1 MGIFEMTA
9 LLDQPTTR
17 PVPEAG
23 RRAAVRSVLSTVERV
38 IFRGDA
44 LAVAR
49 ANAWSAVQED
59 KVRARE
65 RAEATAVFG
74 TPAAT
79 AGLAKGGPAKS

>member
-1 MGIFEMTA
+1 MGMVEMTA
-9 LLDQPTTR
+9 LLDQPAHR
-17 PVPEAG
+17 PLPEPG
-23 RRAAVRSVLSTVERV
+23 RRAAVRTVLSTMEKV

-74 TPAAT
+74 APGAAGNPA
-79 AGLAKGGPAKS
+79 GPAN

>member
-1 MGIFEMTA
+1 MGRATMTA
-9 LLDQPTTR
+9 LLDQPTAR
-17 PVPEAG
+17 QLPEPG
-23 RRAAVRSVLSTVERV
+23 RRAAVRSVLSTMEKV

-74 TPAAT
+74 RPTS
-79 AGLAKGGPAKS
+79 AGTNGQ